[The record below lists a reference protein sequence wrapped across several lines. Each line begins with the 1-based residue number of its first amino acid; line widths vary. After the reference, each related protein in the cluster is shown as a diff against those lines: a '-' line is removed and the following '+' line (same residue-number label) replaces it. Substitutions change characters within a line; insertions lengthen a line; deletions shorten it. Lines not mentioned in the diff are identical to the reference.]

1 MLTAS
6 ILTIAAVTA
15 QGQGTFNY
23 IRLGDIDGMGFV
35 TGTDPCGAEP
45 CWPFQSPFD
54 LPPNCPLDGSCSNG
68 VLINAAGN
76 PINVDGIGI
85 LSQGDFLPDLD
96 CSVPGCDYPNYG
108 CHYNSDEF
116 DNREPNEVNGLVYGT
131 YTELS
136 GASDINSQG
145 SGWTDVA
152 VSGTGVGWNNCFD
165 APSSGYVCGQG
176 QPTFVFQFDVT
187 GADPTQPVYIN
198 AVFGDYDVDSAN
210 DTVLIRLANGTTQQL
225 SIATQNNGAG
235 QDGMIQ
241 MATATVPFSSVFT
254 NWPSNTQ
261 GYLEVEFQMPS
272 EPFVAYDYVEIGVT
286 PLVQEEGCCCY
297 QTLDGTWQYTQMTQD
312 KCMEVMG
319 YYQGDGV
326 ECDEGAPTIGA
337 CCILAGNGN
346 WVCEDTADC
355 ECDFQGGTFYPL
367 YECWEIDC
375 EPVQKTGCC
384 CYEDQ
389 ESGLWFLAELTPQK
403 CEALG
408 GNFAGVGVPCE
419 TDVSP
424 MGACCIEEP
433 SGYYCFETS
442 QCNCEVQGGQFFIG
456 LDCTNP
462 EVPCNTGG
470 ELGACCH
477 YDRETGCPDCVVTTL
492 DDCVESGSYIYPQ
505 WQGAG
510 TTCDDADL
518 DCCQPSGACCL
529 GNACV
534 WTIQKTCDEAQGT
547 WHATATCDQ
556 VNCTYCP
563 GDLDGNGSVDI
574 NDLLAIINQW
584 GPCP

>member
-6 ILTIAAVTA
+6 ILTIAAVTV

-54 LPPNCPLDGSCSNG
+54 LPPNCALDGSCSNG

-235 QDGMIQ
+235 QDGNSDGDGH
-241 MATATVPFSSVFT
+241 P
-254 NWPSNTQ
+254 
-261 GYLEVEFQMPS
+261 LL
-272 EPFVAYDYVEIGVT
+272 IGVHQ
-286 PLVQEEGCCCY
+286 LAQ
-297 QTLDGTWQYTQMTQD
+297 QY
-312 KCMEVMG
+312 
-319 YYQGDGV
+319 
-326 ECDEGAPTIGA
+326 
-337 CCILAGNGN
+337 AG
-346 WVCEDTADC
+346 
-355 ECDFQGGTFYPL
+355 L
-367 YECWEIDC
+367 
-375 EPVQKTGCC
+375 
-384 CYEDQ
+384 
-389 ESGLWFLAELTPQK
+389 S
-403 CEALG
+403 
-408 GNFAGVGVPCE
+408 
-419 TDVSP
+419 
-424 MGACCIEEP
+424 
-433 SGYYCFETS
+433 
-442 QCNCEVQGGQFFIG
+442 
-456 LDCTNP
+456 
-462 EVPCNTGG
+462 
-470 ELGACCH
+470 
-477 YDRETGCPDCVVTTL
+477 
-492 DDCVESGSYIYPQ
+492 
-505 WQGAG
+505 
-510 TTCDDADL
+510 
-518 DCCQPSGACCL
+518 
-529 GNACV
+529 
-534 WTIQKTCDEAQGT
+534 
-547 WHATATCDQ
+547 
-556 VNCTYCP
+556 
-563 GDLDGNGSVDI
+563 
-574 NDLLAIINQW
+574 
-584 GPCP
+584 